1 MVKPL
6 WAIDLLNPY
15 AAFPVRTSSIRSFL
29 WACQTWAQSELSSS
43 CIRPPCWW
51 GSWSFGGD
59 RGPGIRCSD
68 LWLEFSRSQSLKS
81 CQCLGSMSASASLA
95 CEAGCLAGP
104 EEDTVSDPDK
114 HKKNDLHYY
123 KLTIMINLQRKKR
136 FGYLADFI
144 CHDVGVWGSQWD
156 I

>member
-1 MVKPL
+1 
-6 WAIDLLNPY
+6 
-15 AAFPVRTSSIRSFL
+15 
-29 WACQTWAQSELSSS
+29 
-43 CIRPPCWW
+43 
-51 GSWSFGGD
+51 
-59 RGPGIRCSD
+59 
-68 LWLEFSRSQSLKS
+68 
-81 CQCLGSMSASASLA
+81 MSASASLA

-144 CHDVGVWGSQWD
+144 CHDVGVWGSQ
-156 I
+156 